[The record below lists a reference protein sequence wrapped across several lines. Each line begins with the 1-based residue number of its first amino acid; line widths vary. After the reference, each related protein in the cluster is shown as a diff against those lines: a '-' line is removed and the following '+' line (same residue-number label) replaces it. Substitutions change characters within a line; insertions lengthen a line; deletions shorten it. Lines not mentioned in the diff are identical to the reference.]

1 MASQNTSNIPTRHIL
16 LLDDVNLMCQFL
28 NETLRTIPNVECHT
42 ASRIASA
49 EGTLSRVPI
58 SMAIIDLNL
67 PDGSGLD
74 IVKLIRKGEGKGDH
88 DVPILIFSGNTYK
101 EAVKECLLF
110 KVTDFIVKPIVAMEL
125 RKRVEAHLNK
135 AQELEPPQF
144 FQELDRKLQAEK
156 PKPVVK
162 KPSSSVVSKDDEED
176 TPRVPP
182 PKIEKEV
189 QENLYIKWPAAAT
202 TGFHQLDR
210 RLKDLCYHLNHFH
223 FYRTEKDVYPTAEKD
238 VEQIKL
244 CIDDLK
250 YAIKPL
256 RSANPNLPIWKA
268 LEERIKL
275 IAELPFKKLS
285 PNKISVDAKKN
296 FSKSLRTAWLGIL
309 TKPIIQRKK

>member
-1 MASQNTSNIPTRHIL
+1 MASQNPNLSATRHIL

-49 EGTLSRVPI
+49 EGTLSRVPV

-74 IVKLIRKGEGKGDH
+74 IVKLIRKGEGKGEH
-88 DVPILIFSGNTYK
+88 DIPILIFSGNTYK
-101 EAVKECLLF
+101 EAVTECLQF

-125 RKRVEAHLNK
+125 RKRVEMHLNSHK
-135 AQELEPPQF
+135 NLEPAQF
-144 FQELDRKLQAEK
+144 FQEIDRKLQESK
-156 PKPVVK
+156 PKPVIK
-162 KPSSSVVSKDDEED
+162 KPTQSVVNNNEDESKRATSVNKEQ
-176 TPRVPP
+176 
-182 PKIEKEV
+182 EV

-202 TGFHQLDR
+202 TGYHQLDR

-238 VEQIKL
+238 VDQIKL
-244 CIDDLK
+244 CIDDLN

-256 RSANPNLPIWKA
+256 RAASQKLKLWKA
-268 LEERIKL
+268 LEERLKI
-275 IAELPFKKLS
+275 IAELPFKRLS
-285 PNKISVDAKKN
+285 ANKVSDEAKKN
-296 FSKSLRTAWLGIL
+296 FSKSLRTAWLGVL